1 MRERRWFAVL
11 VLASTAALV
20 GAACSKSSSESGGGG
35 STSKATIDGVQA
47 SDHGSKSISGASS
60 VDVELGNSGS
70 DYFFSPTVISGTAGQ
85 KVTVQLSNDGN
96 TAHTFTIDSANI
108 DEELQPGTKTST
120 TVTLPSSG
128 TLVFYCKFHKSLG
141 MLGEFSVG

>member
-11 VLASTAALV
+11 VLASTVALV
-20 GAACSKSSSESGGGG
+20 GTACSKKSSASGGG
-35 STSKATIDGVQA
+35 SSSKMTIDGVQA
-47 SDHGSKSISGASS
+47 SNHGSKSITGASS
-60 VDVELGNSGS
+60 LDVQLNNSGS
-70 DYFFSPTVISGTAGQ
+70 DYYFSPTVINGTAGQ
-85 KVTVQLSNDGN
+85 KVTVDLSNDGN